1 MKKLFEVIVHG
12 TEYSAYDK
20 ETWTLTVWFDPDMER
35 VFTMDE
41 LDDTDTIID
50 DVTEEKAMDA
60 ALEYFSC
67 GYEIVA

>member
-20 ETWTLTVWFDPDMER
+20 ADWMLTVWFDPDMER
-35 VFTMDE
+35 IFTQDE
-41 LDDTDTIID
+41 LDDTDIILD
-50 DVTEEKAMDA
+50 DVPEEEAMDA